1 MYGSAP
7 VRLGAI
13 KANNAAVGNTWSS
26 SNQRTGNSWNNS
38 NQRTGNSWNNSNQKN
53 GNSWNSNSRTRT
65 QSKPRY
71 PGNNSGNGNNGSQHS
86 RETDST
92 YSSFSLQSSRHG
104 ENESV
109 THSLSSVRRNPGRLP
124 PVSLSYENSVRE
136 DPISQCGSSEL
147 QTFQS
152 SPRDN
157 RGFLNDTNNYR
168 SAMECT
174 SSPREK
180 PPYHVPSSSSIFVHA
195 PIGLHSFGNT
205 CYMNAALQC
214 ILHTPGFLDALY
226 DASISRCPSRGIEGS
241 QLLAG
246 KQFPA
251 TASLLELGRQ
261 GSQNSLVQLLSTIKK
276 RAASYNEQ
284 FAGDQQ
290 NDAHEFLRTFLCVVH
305 DEMNVGWGKHAA
317 YEEIKDIDNETESE
331 AYIRWKSRIKAVD
344 DSVVYDH
351 FGGMLRS
358 RCLCRKCGHIS
369 FTFDPFLDL
378 TVSYTGGN
386 SKSVASALRQEYQS
400 DEEQELRGESR
411 MLCSK
416 CKIKQPS
423 IRSSCVVTWPR
434 NLVLHLNRFRGDGSK
449 DSSMISYPVFFTVEK
464 LKYRLYAVCCHN
476 GSAKG
481 GHYTS
486 YVSVDASPSGSWRSS
501 PLPPGVQT
509 WFLCND
515 STITVESHAES
526 YTDTA
531 AAYILFYSLVQ
542 S

>member
-13 KANNAAVGNTWSS
+13 NANNAVVGNTWSNPNQRNGNMWNT
-26 SNQRTGNSWNNS
+26 SNQRTVNTWNTS
-38 NQRTGNSWNNSNQKN
+38 SQ
-53 GNSWNSNSRTRT
+53 RTRT
-65 QSKPRY
+65 QSKNRY
-71 PGNNSGNGNNGSQHS
+71 HGNNSGNANNGSLMS

-124 PVSLSYENSVRE
+124 PVSQSYENSFRE
-136 DPISQCGSSEL
+136 DPISQCGSSEFH
-147 QTFQS
+147 TFQT
-152 SPRDN
+152 SPREN
-157 RGFLNDTNNYR
+157 RAFYNETSSYR
-168 SAMECT
+168 STIERSG

-180 PPYHVPSSSSIFVHA
+180 PPYHVPPSSSVFVHA

-226 DASISRCPSRGIEGS
+226 EASISRCPIRGKEGH
-241 QLLAG
+241 QLAG

-261 GSQNSLVQLLSTIKK
+261 GSQNSLIQLLSTIKK
-276 RAASYNEQ
+276 RASSYNEQ

-317 YEEIKDIDNETESE
+317 YEEIKDIDNETEPE
-331 AYIRWKSRIKAVD
+331 AYNRWKARIKAVD
-344 DSVVYDH
+344 DSVVYNQ

-378 TVSYTGGN
+378 TISCAGGT
-386 SKSVASALRQEYQS
+386 SKSVTSALRQEYQS
-400 DEEQELRGESR
+400 DEEEELRGDRR

-416 CKIKQPS
+416 CKAKQPS
-423 IRSSCVVTWPR
+423 IRSTCVVTWPR

-486 YVSVDASPSGSWRSS
+486 YVSVDIAPSSSWKGSPHS
-501 PLPPGVQT
+501 PGVQT

-515 STITVESHAES
+515 STITVETYAES

-531 AAYILFYSLVQ
+531 AAYILFYSLVH